1 METIVQ
7 FVARIAPFIY
17 GLAAIGVFFAI
28 RGIVQATQALRVAVF
43 GLEREDARERR
54 RRSVN
59 AILSLSGLSFV
70 VYIIASVLEPNLS
83 GVASEPTPT
92 PVVFVTEEPTA
103 TEIRLL
109 YPTITPTIL
118 VGADLPTSDPSINGC
133 EILGANISNP
143 VAGQTVAGQV
153 TVEGQAN
160 ILNFSEY
167 KFELRGEST
176 GGAWVVVG
184 NYPAPVS
191 DGFLGTWDSTSL
203 PSGSYTLRLVVLRPD
218 GSFPTPC
225 EVPLLVAPSGGGAPV
240 SP

>member
-1 METIVQ
+1 MNTIVQ
-7 FVARIAPFIY
+7 FVSRIAPFIY
-17 GLAAIGVFFAI
+17 GLAAIGIFFAI

-43 GLEREDARERR
+43 GLEREDARDRR
-54 RRSVN
+54 RRSFN
-59 AILSLSGLSFV
+59 AILSLSGLSLV
-70 VYIIASVLEPNLS
+70 VYVVGSVIEPNLS
-83 GVASEPTPT
+83 GASVEPTAT
-92 PVVFVTEEPTA
+92 PVVFVTEEPTP
-103 TEIRLL
+103 TEARLL

-118 VGADLPTSDPSINGC
+118 VGAEVPTSDPTINGC

-143 VAGQTVAGQV
+143 VSGQTVSGQV

-167 KFELRGEST
+167 KFELRGELT
-176 GGAWVVVG
+176 GGMWIVVG
-184 NYPAPVS
+184 NYPTPVS

-203 PSGSYTLRLVVLRPD
+203 PPGNYTLRLVVLRPD

-225 EVPLLVAPSGGGAPV
+225 EVPLLVTAPGSGAPS